1 MKRKKL
7 SYFFIIALLI
17 CTINSNAQT
26 TLEEYNYLTKG
37 YKVQMES
44 GLDMKKG
51 YELSSVDA
59 ETTSQRNAEL
69 KVLHRLKNSKK
80 EIAAYLIIYNKTGN
94 EKEYICVPNPKSN
107 DEVKSLYWKMLYDGT
122 TDSSQRLQLIC
133 YLLTNQLKW

>member
-1 MKRKKL
+1 
-7 SYFFIIALLI
+7 
-17 CTINSNAQT
+17 
-26 TLEEYNYLTKG
+26 
-37 YKVQMES
+37 
-44 GLDMKKG
+44 MKKG

-69 KVLHRLKNSKK
+69 KALHRLKNSKK

-94 EKEYICVPNPKSN
+94 QKEYICVPNPKSN

-133 YLLTNQLKW
+133 YLLTNQLIW

>member
-7 SYFFIIALLI
+7 SYFFIIALVI

-80 EIAAYLIIYNKTGN
+80 EIAAHLIIYNKTGN

>member
-1 MKRKKL
+1 MKRKKI
-7 SYFFIIALLI
+7 SYFFIIALVI

-59 ETTSQRNAEL
+59 ENTSQRNAEL
-69 KVLHRLKNSKK
+69 KLLHRLKNSKK
-80 EIAAYLIIYNKTGN
+80 EIAAYLIIYNKIGN

-107 DEVKSLYWKMLYDGT
+107 DDVKSLYWKMLYDGT